1 MRLVVL
7 WKMVTSRVNRSMH
20 KKMINRRNTVRKN
33 IMMKKQ
39 KKNRSLML
47 SNHLNPISLLY
58 RFLLPFNNRPNK
70 NWLYIDKK
78 RGLQNPKWVWM
89 MLFHRLYLLSPNLN
103 TLIKIELLKIYRVKS
118 ILNQRCIWSR
128 WNWANWI

>member
-1 MRLVVL
+1 MGLIVL

-47 SNHLNPISLLY
+47 SNHLNPS

-70 NWLYIDKK
+70 NWLFIDKK
-78 RGLQNPKWVWM
+78 RGLQNPK
-89 MLFHRLYLLSPNLN
+89 
-103 TLIKIELLKIYRVKS
+103 
-118 ILNQRCIWSR
+118 
-128 WNWANWI
+128 